1 MPTLKTD
8 TGVPYPMGASVNSQG
23 VNFAVFSRHAKSVT
37 LEFYQNA
44 GDAQPYATV
53 ALDPELNKTGDIW
66 HVQVH
71 GLKPECLYLYR
82 VVGPF
87 APTEGMRF
95 NGSLRV
101 FDPYAKAF
109 SEGSVFK
116 AFAAGKRDKPDM
128 SLFPKCVVIDDYS
141 FDWQGDHPLKRKLCD
156 TIIYETHLKGFT
168 MSPTSGVDAPG
179 TYAGFIEKIPYLKKL
194 GITAVEFMPVQE
206 FDENENGNINPR
218 TGKKLSNYWG
228 YSTIGFFA
236 PKQSYAAD
244 RTPGGCVNEF
254 RRMVRELHKAGIEVI
269 LDVVYNHTAEGNEHG
284 YTFEFRGL
292 ENSVYYILDKA
303 HKEYYCNF
311 SGCGN
316 SFNANHPVARQ
327 FIVES
332 LRYWVLQ
339 MHVDGFRFD
348 LASEFSRGEQGEVLQ
363 NPPLPALISE
373 DPCLHDTKIIAE
385 PWDAA
390 GVYQAGCYPGGRW
403 SEWNDRFRDDM
414 RKFFR
419 GDEHMTTAA
428 ATRSAGS
435 SDMFRR
441 RGPSASVN
449 YITAHDGFTLN
460 DLVSYSYKHNE
471 ENGEGNCD
479 GSDQNYSYNNGFEG
493 PTTNPLVER
502 MRLRQIKNFISC
514 MMLSQGVP
522 MLLAGDEFRRT
533 QRGNNNAYCQDSDMS
548 WIDWKLLKE
557 NGELFR
563 FTKMM
568 IRLRKDHPVFRR
580 MQFFTGGTRNDSMP
594 DIMWYDSNGKIPD
607 WEHLGRFISFRLS
620 GRLTGRG
627 DCPLDNDFYCA
638 VNMDMHDITLVLP
651 PVRES
656 KRWVRVVDTS
666 VDSPD
671 DFRGP
676 DDEEILASQSRYV
689 LLSGSVVVLMSK
701 TFE

>member
-228 YSTIGFFA
+228 YSTIGFLR
-236 PKQSYAAD
+236 PSS
-244 RTPGGCVNEF
+244 
-254 RRMVRELHKAGIEVI
+254 RML
-269 LDVVYNHTAEGNEHG
+269 
-284 YTFEFRGL
+284 
-292 ENSVYYILDKA
+292 
-303 HKEYYCNF
+303 
-311 SGCGN
+311 
-316 SFNANHPVARQ
+316 
-327 FIVES
+327 
-332 LRYWVLQ
+332 
-339 MHVDGFRFD
+339 
-348 LASEFSRGEQGEVLQ
+348 
-363 NPPLPALISE
+363 
-373 DPCLHDTKIIAE
+373 
-385 PWDAA
+385 
-390 GVYQAGCYPGGRW
+390 
-403 SEWNDRFRDDM
+403 
-414 RKFFR
+414 
-419 GDEHMTTAA
+419 
-428 ATRSAGS
+428 
-435 SDMFRR
+435 
-441 RGPSASVN
+441 
-449 YITAHDGFTLN
+449 
-460 DLVSYSYKHNE
+460 
-471 ENGEGNCD
+471 
-479 GSDQNYSYNNGFEG
+479 
-493 PTTNPLVER
+493 
-502 MRLRQIKNFISC
+502 
-514 MMLSQGVP
+514 
-522 MLLAGDEFRRT
+522 
-533 QRGNNNAYCQDSDMS
+533 
-548 WIDWKLLKE
+548 
-557 NGELFR
+557 
-563 FTKMM
+563 
-568 IRLRKDHPVFRR
+568 
-580 MQFFTGGTRNDSMP
+580 
-594 DIMWYDSNGKIPD
+594 
-607 WEHLGRFISFRLS
+607 
-620 GRLTGRG
+620 LTGRRA
-627 DCPLDNDFYCA
+627 A
-638 VNMDMHDITLVLP
+638 V
-651 PVRES
+651 
-656 KRWVRVVDTS
+656 
-666 VDSPD
+666 
-671 DFRGP
+671 
-676 DDEEILASQSRYV
+676 
-689 LLSGSVVVLMSK
+689 
-701 TFE
+701 